1 MEATTP
7 VLIAKALDGL
17 SERYR
22 ATAQNIANANTPNY
36 RPLQVSFEASLKAA
50 AAQGD
55 DAVAQMT
62 PTIEREPVPAVA
74 DEMRL
79 DLEMA
84 TASQTALRY
93 QALMDVLGRE
103 MQITRAAISG
113 GQ

>member
-1 MEATTP
+1 MEATTA

-17 SERYR
+17 SMRYL
-22 ATAQNIANANTPNY
+22 ATAENIANANTPNY
-36 RPLQVSFEASLKAA
+36 RPLQVRFEASLKAA
-50 AAQGD
+50 AARGD
-55 DAVAQMT
+55 DAVAGVA
-62 PTIEREPVPAVA
+62 PTIEHQPIPAVA

-93 QALMDVLGRE
+93 QALLDVMGRE
-103 MQITRAAISG
+103 MQISQAAITG